1 MKKTPD
7 QKEDHLAPTQIPSSN
22 DNKEVEKAGLTDHEL
37 RNRLDMINKYS
48 RTPEESFGIQKIEK
62 EYIEEL
68 RKREEVRE
76 KASLNYSMGVQAGLQ
91 QAPYEQIKLGYESQD
106 QELRDDITEKAKSH
120 YNANNSLSK
129 DFKESKQPEPSLFK
143 HNFDKARCN
152 SKENRD

>member
-7 QKEDHLAPTQIPSSN
+7 QKDDLLAPTQIPSSN
-22 DNKEVEKAGLTDHEL
+22 DNKEIEKAGLTDYQL
-37 RNRLDMINKYS
+37 RNRLDMINRYS

-68 RKREEVRE
+68 NKRENLRE
-76 KASLNYSMGVQAGLQ
+76 KVALNYSMSVEKGLPR
-91 QAPYEQIKLGYESQD
+91 APYEQIKLGYETQD
-106 QELRDDITEKAKSH
+106 QKLRDDITAKAKVH

-143 HNFDKARCN
+143 HNFDKAKHERKN
-152 SKENRD
+152 NR